1 MDWRLTL
8 DWRDRNVAST
18 RAFICLGVSQTRV
31 SPAARTHSTSDFA
44 STHAKSSMNH
54 DSFHEMC
61 TATGVGGRRNLVYF
75 ILDRQRVCAKLPNS
89 ETHGHAICSKI
100 ARRPHSAGPQGGLVE
115 LQGAARGERVRL
127 HVHVSCVPDRVLVMA
142 PSYTYVLTRRRGVG
156 TPTNGT
162 AYTYVCLLSTVDK

>member
-44 STHAKSSMNH
+44 STHAKNSMNH

-61 TATGVGGRRNLVYF
+61 TATGVGGHRNLVYF

-127 HVHVSCVPDRVLVMA
+127 HVQGVVCPRPSSRNGSLVHLCFNAPEGCWHTHKWDGLHLCVFTEHCR
-142 PSYTYVLTRRRGVG
+142 
-156 TPTNGT
+156 
-162 AYTYVCLLSTVDK
+162 